1 MYRFFHF
8 LICCSTVS
16 EVCVL
21 CACAPFHFRYAKV
34 TVPTKVLNE
43 MFPGAVTTI
52 FSRQPSLNADLNP
65 GCDLVGVRIPKYP
78 PIVQL
83 VEVCGG
89 PLALTSAN
97 LSEARSSLEVEVSVD

>member
-1 MYRFFHF
+1 MLLYCFRSVH
-8 LICCSTVS
+8 
-16 EVCVL
+16 VCG
-21 CACAPFHFRYAKV
+21 APFHFRYAKV

-65 GCDLVGVRIPKYP
+65 GCDLVGIRIPKYP

-97 LSEARSSLEVEVSVD
+97 LSEAQSSLEVEVSVD

>member
-1 MYRFFHF
+1 M
-8 LICCSTVS
+8 CVC
-16 EVCVL
+16 VCVL
-21 CACAPFHFRYAKV
+21 FHFRYAKV
-34 TVPTKVLNE
+34 TVSTKVLNE

-52 FSRQPSLNADLNP
+52 FSRQPFLNADLNP
-65 GCDLVGVRIPKYP
+65 GYDLVGIRIPKYP

-97 LSEARSSLEVEVSVD
+97 LSEARSSLEVEVRVD